1 MTISLSRLQTFYGD
15 YEPEDLIR
23 VMAGQEFAGKI
34 ALFSSFGAY
43 SALLIDMVAK
53 VDSKIPVLF
62 IDTGKHFPETLQ
74 YVEQIKN
81 FTGAKNIKMLKPDEE
96 MLARIDTDGELWK
109 SNVNRCCW
117 LRKVE
122 PLQREIEEG
131 GYEAVITGRRHYQT
145 GERSQLQK
153 IEMDEHDRF
162 RINPLGFW
170 SKVDVITEFE
180 KRGLPQHPLVEKG
193 YPSIGCAPCTSPV
206 KEGEDARAGRWKHTI
221 DLEGKQKTE
230 CGIHLGAEQ
239 MSDWAI

>member
-15 YEPEDLIR
+15 LEPEALIR
-23 VMAGQEFAGKI
+23 VMVKEEFAGKI

-53 VDSKIPVLF
+53 VDAQVPVLF
-62 IDTGKHFPETLQ
+62 IDTGKHFPETLE
-74 YVEQIKN
+74 YVEQIGQV
-81 FTGAKNIKMLKPDEE
+81 TGAKNIKMLTPDEE
-96 MLARIDTDGELWK
+96 MLGRIDADGELWQ

-122 PLQREIEEG
+122 PLQRELEQG
-131 GYEAVITGRRHYQT
+131 GYAAVITGRRRYQT
-145 GERSQLQK
+145 GDRAELQRV
-153 IEMDEHDRF
+153 EMDEHDRF

-170 SKVDVITEFE
+170 SKDEIIAEFE
-180 KRGLPQHPLVEKG
+180 KRGLPQHPLVAKG

-206 KEGEDARAGRWKHTI
+206 KEGEDVRAGRWKHTI

-230 CGIHLGAEQ
+230 CGIHLDKAETT
-239 MSDWAI
+239 DWSI